1 MFWNLP
7 LVQHLNLV
15 CSHHATIKSL
25 NGQTNCCCIQSL
37 LNQGIS
43 FTVRGTLRVLPFLPS
58 VDLEDLTVRLPAV
71 RLIDFSATF
80 RPDAVALDAAF
91 LAVDFALVVA
101 FFAVDL
107 ALEITFFAAAFF
119 AVDFALEITF
129 FTAAFFADGFFVAAF
144 LAGDFFV
151 TADNNFFEIT
161 ALSPA
166 LTSPFWPAFTIL
178 AGVLRPAPLS
188 FFAVAFPTPGN
199 VIRIASGSFFGLP
212 VISSPDNGIRPH
224 YDEPFSQLG
233 V

>member
-1 MFWNLP
+1 M
-7 LVQHLNLV
+7 
-15 CSHHATIKSL
+15 
-25 NGQTNCCCIQSL
+25 
-37 LNQGIS
+37 
-43 FTVRGTLRVLPFLPS
+43 RVLPFLPS

-107 ALEITFFAAAFF
+107 
-119 AVDFALEITF
+119 ALEITF

>member
-1 MFWNLP
+1 MN
-7 LVQHLNLV
+7 
-15 CSHHATIKSL
+15 SHWHELSYSL
-25 NGQTNCCCIQSL
+25 SVSQTNCCFTQPL

-43 FTVRGTLRVLPFLPS
+43 VTDRGTLRVLPFLPS
-58 VDLEDLTVRLPAV
+58 VDLEDLTVILPAV
-71 RLIDFSATF
+71 LLIDFSATF

-91 LAVDFALVVA
+91 
-101 FFAVDL
+101 FAVDL
-107 ALEITFFAAAFF
+107 ALEATFFAADFF
-119 AVDFALEITF
+119 LDGFLVADFLD
-129 FTAAFFADGFFVAAF
+129 AAFFAADLALETTFFATDFFLDGFLAAAF

-166 LTSPFWPAFTIL
+166 LISPFWPAFAML
-178 AGVLRPAPLS
+178 AGVLRPALLS

-199 VIRIASGSFFGLP
+199 VIRIASGSFFGLA

>member
-1 MFWNLP
+1 MN
-7 LVQHLNLV
+7 
-15 CSHHATIKSL
+15 SHWHELSYSL
-25 NGQTNCCCIQSL
+25 SVSQTNCCFTQPL

-43 FTVRGTLRVLPFLPS
+43 VTDRGTLRVLPTLPS
-58 VDLEDLTVRLPAV
+58 VDLVDLTVILPAV
-71 RLIDFSATF
+71 LLIDFSATF

-91 LAVDFALVVA
+91 LAVDFALVAA

-107 ALEITFFAAAFF
+107 ALDTTFFAADFF
-119 AVDFALEITF
+119 AG
-129 FTAAFFADGFFVAAF
+129 GFLVAAF
-144 LAGDFFV
+144 LGDDFFV

-166 LTSPFWPAFTIL
+166 LISPFWPAFAML
-178 AGVLRPAPLS
+178 AGVLRPALLS

-199 VIRIASGSFFGLP
+199 VIRIASGSFFGLA

>member
-1 MFWNLP
+1 M
-7 LVQHLNLV
+7 
-15 CSHHATIKSL
+15 
-25 NGQTNCCCIQSL
+25 
-37 LNQGIS
+37 NQGIS
-43 FTVRGTLRVLPFLPS
+43 VTDRGTLRVLPTLPS
-58 VDLEDLTVRLPAV
+58 VDLVDLTVILPAV
-71 RLIDFSATF
+71 LLIDFSATF

-91 LAVDFALVVA
+91 LAVDFALVAA

-107 ALEITFFAAAFF
+107 ALDTTFFAADFF
-119 AVDFALEITF
+119 AGGFLV
-129 FTAAFFADGFFVAAF
+129 AAFFAD
-144 LAGDFFV
+144 DFFV

-166 LTSPFWPAFTIL
+166 LISPFWPAFTML
-178 AGVLRPAPLS
+178 AGVLRPASLS

>member
-1 MFWNLP
+1 MRFYQP
-7 LVQHLNLV
+7 
-15 CSHHATIKSL
+15 
-25 NGQTNCCCIQSL
+25 L

-71 RLIDFSATF
+71 RLIDLSATF
-80 RPDAVALDAAF
+80 RPDAAALDDAF
-91 LAVDFALVVA
+91 LAVDFALVAA

-107 ALEITFFAAAFF
+107 TLDT
-119 AVDFALEITF
+119 TF
-129 FTAAFFADGFFVAAF
+129 FTADLFAVGFLVVAFFAD
-144 LAGDFFV
+144 DFFV

-166 LTSPFWPAFTIL
+166 LISPFWPAFAML
-178 AGVLRPAPLS
+178 AWVLIPASLS

-199 VIRIASGSFFGLP
+199 AIRIASGSFFGLL
-212 VISSPDNGIRPH
+212 VISSPDKGIRPH

-233 V
+233 A

>member
-1 MFWNLP
+1 MRFYQP
-7 LVQHLNLV
+7 
-15 CSHHATIKSL
+15 
-25 NGQTNCCCIQSL
+25 L

-71 RLIDFSATF
+71 RLIDLSATF
-80 RPDAVALDAAF
+80 RPDAAALDDAF
-91 LAVDFALVVA
+91 LAVDFALVAA

-107 ALEITFFAAAFF
+107 TLDTTFLAAAFL
-119 AVDFALEITF
+119 AVDLTLDTTF
-129 FTAAFFADGFFVAAF
+129 FTADFFAVGFLVVAFFAS
-144 LAGDFFV
+144 DFFV

-166 LTSPFWPAFTIL
+166 LISPFWPAFAML
-178 AGVLRPAPLS
+178 AWVLIPASLS

-199 VIRIASGSFFGLP
+199 AIRIASGSFFGLL
-212 VISSPDNGIRPH
+212 VISSPDKGIRPH

-233 V
+233 A